1 MRAVL
6 LHRSEE
12 EGAEGLNLLRAAG
25 WDGKLWTLVTPAVIR
40 EWAAE
45 APDAILIDLSRRPS
59 HGKEVAMACRE
70 RKGLRTTPLVFLEGA
85 AEPVEA
91 LRGQHADAVFSDWKH
106 IRSALKLALAR
117 KGTIPDRAP
126 AHRAAE
132 TPLAKKLGLVAGVR
146 GVALGAPAE
155 FEAALGALPEGAS
168 LERDTGGPAGVV
180 VRFARTRADLLDGFE
195 EAVRALASRGKLWVA
210 YPKQSSGLASDLTQA
225 FVREYA
231 LTRGWVD
238 YKVCAIDSRWTG
250 FCFSKKKG

>member
-1 MRAVL
+1 VRAVL

-12 EGAEGLNLLRAAG
+12 EGAGRLSLLRAAG
-25 WDGKLWTLVTPAVIR
+25 WEGRLWTLVTPAVIR
-40 EWAAE
+40 EWAADP
-45 APDAILIDLSRRPS
+45 PDAILIDLSLRPS
-59 HGKEVAMACRE
+59 HGKEVAMACRQ

-85 AEPVEA
+85 PENVEV
-91 LRGQHADAVFSDWKH
+91 LRGLHADAVFGDWKRL
-106 IRSALKLALAR
+106 RSALKLALAR
-117 KGTIPDRAP
+117 KGKIPDRAP
-126 AHRAAE
+126 AHRAPE

-168 LERDTGGPAGVV
+168 LERDAEGPAGVV
-180 VRFARTRADLLDGFE
+180 IQFARVRAELMNGFD
-195 EAVRALASRGKLWVA
+195 EAVRALAARGKLWVA
-210 YPKQSSGLASDLTQA
+210 YPKQTSGLASDLTQA

-238 YKVCAIDSRWTG
+238 YKVCAIDIRWTG